1 MGASVSTNSIKSM
14 LDAAID
20 VTNTYAQVC
29 SVKNVSNN
37 AEFIADNCT
46 LDNSV
51 VKIGSAQ
58 AVSQSCITNANIK
71 VAIATSIS
79 QTMRQ
84 AAQAIV
90 QQFAFGTVADANNFI
105 ETSVRLGDTV
115 STAFNSTCSTVGANQ
130 SASFVCTG
138 NSKITNSV
146 IQIDSFQNITQSCI
160 INAVQN
166 TDIYNKLVSDLSQ
179 SAVAQQQATFGYI
192 LLGFVLILAIGAWFV
207 ISIAEDPLVQWA
219 IVGLILF
226 AVITSVVYALTA
238 KSRGSYPYRK
248 P

>member
-20 VTNTYAQVC
+20 VTNSYSQVC
-29 SVKNVSNN
+29 SVKDVENN
-37 AEFIADNCT
+37 AEFKADHCK
-46 LDNSV
+46 LDNTV

-71 VAIATSIS
+71 IAIATSIS

-90 QQFAFGTVADANNFI
+90 QQFAFGTVASANNFI
-105 ETSVRLGDTV
+105 DASVRLGDSV
-115 STAFNSTCSTVGANQ
+115 STAFNSTCSTIGANQ
-130 SASFVCTG
+130 SAKFVCD
-138 NSKITNSV
+138 NSTITNSV
-146 IQIDSFQNITQSCI
+146 IEIDSFQNITQNCV

-166 TDIYNKLVSDLSQ
+166 TEIYNKLVSDLSQ
-179 SAVAQQQATFGYI
+179 SAVAKQEATFGY
-192 LLGFVLILAIGAWFV
+192 LLLAFVLILAIGAWFV
-207 ISIAEDPLVQWA
+207 ISIAKDPLVQWA
-219 IVGLILF
+219 IVALVLF
-226 AVITSVVYALTA
+226 SVISSIVYALTA
-238 KSRGSYPYRK
+238 KSRGSYPYTK